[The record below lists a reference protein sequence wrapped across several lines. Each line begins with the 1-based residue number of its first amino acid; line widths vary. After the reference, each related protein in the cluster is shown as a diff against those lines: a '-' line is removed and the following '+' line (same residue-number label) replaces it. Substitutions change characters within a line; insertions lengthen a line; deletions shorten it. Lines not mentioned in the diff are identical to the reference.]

1 MRGRKIAYE
10 NCLKNNIDAIVI
22 IGGDGS
28 FRGSLELSKLGMN
41 VVGIP
46 ATIDLDIACT
56 EYTIGFDTAINTAMQ
71 GINRIRES
79 STSHVRC
86 LIVEVMGRYAGY
98 IALYT
103 GISTDEE
110 EILIPERK
118 ESAMVAS
125 LITRLKMAMKKGK
138 RYYIIVNAEGV
149 GNSSELVKELEKET
163 RIETRATILGYLQRG
178 CSSSCWDRVLAS
190 MMGVNSVNALISGK
204 RNRIIVVK
212 NGMIKDIN
220 IEEGLNM
227 KKND

>member
-10 NCLKNNIDAIVI
+10 NCLKNNIDDIVI

-28 FRGSLELSKLGMN
+28 FRGALELSKLGMN
-41 VVGIP
+41 VVGILP
-46 ATIDLDIACT
+46 TIDLDIACT

-71 GINRIRES
+71 GINRIRDS

-103 GISTDEE
+103 GISTDAE

-138 RYYIIVNAEGV
+138 RHYIIVNAEGV

-163 RIETRATILGYLQRG
+163 RIEIRATILGYLQRG
-178 CSSSCWDRVLAS
+178 CSSSCRDRVLAS

>member
-1 MRGRKIAYE
+1 
-10 NCLKNNIDAIVI
+10 
-22 IGGDGS
+22 
-28 FRGSLELSKLGMN
+28 
-41 VVGIP
+41 
-46 ATIDLDIACT
+46 
-56 EYTIGFDTAINTAMQ
+56 MQ
-71 GINRIRES
+71 D
-79 STSHVRC
+79 
-86 LIVEVMGRYAGY
+86 

-103 GISTDEE
+103 GISTDAE

-138 RYYIIVNAEGV
+138 RHYIIVNAEGV

-212 NGMIKDIN
+212 NGIINDIN